1 MDITNA
7 ILYLF
12 ERTVENAMVQIA
24 WRRENDLVLLNIPLF
39 SLFSLIFGD
48 NYSFNGIIIEKRTFY
63 IVLKERNIALKNK
76 HSINNK

>member
-1 MDITNA
+1 VDITNA

-48 NYSFNGIIIEKRTFY
+48 NYSFNGW
-63 IVLKERNIALKNK
+63 L
-76 HSINNK
+76 

>member
-1 MDITNA
+1 VDITNA

-12 ERTVENAMVQIA
+12 ERTVENAMVQIV

-48 NYSFNGIIIEKRTFY
+48 
-63 IVLKERNIALKNK
+63 
-76 HSINNK
+76 

>member
-12 ERTVENAMVQIA
+12 ERTVENAMAQIA
-24 WRRENDLVLLNIPLF
+24 WRWENDLVLLNIPLF

-48 NYSFNGIIIEKRTFY
+48 NYSFNGW
-63 IVLKERNIALKNK
+63 L
-76 HSINNK
+76 

>member
-1 MDITNA
+1 YWEAIYYWTNVTILVDITNA

-48 NYSFNGIIIEKRTFY
+48 NYSFNGW
-63 IVLKERNIALKNK
+63 L
-76 HSINNK
+76 